1 MVVNEVEVIKQS
13 DLNQF
18 EEEGLT
24 PNLLSSIELLKMQ
37 LQFDTLVPRKEN
49 VIEPSNIFYDFFR
62 PEDLDFKVFSSCLV
76 EPIILPVE
84 EESDYQKFAFNTL
97 INRVIEMFEI
107 IDYINFDK
115 AGGSLYLDFIIN
127 ETNLF
132 YKNIS
137 NIELKLRVVSKTD
150 FESEFEILNK
160 DLKEGIFDCAFKTSK
175 VLFNT
180 FTSDDFSATAL
191 RTKEKFELLR
201 TLGFLDLIEEKWH
214 FSQNGTKV
222 NPKEYPSGVGNLI
235 AHILFSDE
243 KDIKKQAQ
251 NLRKYYSNFV
261 TERNKMGDEHRNT
274 PYKLINDFQYIKDL
288 LLKIGIKPN

>member
-1 MVVNEVEVIKQS
+1 M
-13 DLNQF
+13 
-18 EEEGLT
+18 
-24 PNLLSSIELLKMQ
+24 
-37 LQFDTLVPRKEN
+37 
-49 VIEPSNIFYDFFR
+49 
-62 PEDLDFKVFSSCLV
+62 
-76 EPIILPVE
+76 
-84 EESDYQKFAFNTL
+84 
-97 INRVIEMFEI
+97 
-107 IDYINFDK
+107 
-115 AGGSLYLDFIIN
+115 
-127 ETNLF
+127 
-132 YKNIS
+132 
-137 NIELKLRVVSKTD
+137 
-150 FESEFEILNK
+150 
-160 DLKEGIFDCAFKTSK
+160 KEGIFDCAFKTSK

-214 FSQNGTKV
+214 FIQNGKKV
-222 NPKEYPSGVGNLI
+222 NPKEYPSGMGNLI

-288 LLKIGIKPN
+288 LLKLGIKPN